1 MKTERTERTA
11 EDWGRVAVSLPGWRW
26 MSGMTY
32 VYADDPEGSWS
43 NEDPDDDACGCGV
56 HWMVQDLTR
65 YPRWHTPPIQKTY
78 PDEWTCHRSPVL
90 HGGRLQD
97 PPESLFNPFGFGG
110 MDDPESVVTSTPG
123 AFPDPDDPATAGC
136 LLALVQGAI
145 DVSFQCSAWWTTYN
159 VRCSRLTVGM
169 TGDGDK
175 WEVRAHG
182 HDPHHNAGW
191 SKPVATGSSLGRAC
205 IAAAAALGRWPG
217 GEG

>member
-1 MKTERTERTA
+1 MSDKRTA
-11 EDWGRVAVSLPGWRW
+11 EEWGRVAVSLPGWRW
-26 MSGMTY
+26 MPGTVTIGDIRLLD
-32 VYADDPEGSWS
+32 VY
-43 NEDPDDDACGCGV
+43 
-56 HWMVQDLTR
+56 
-65 YPRWHTPPIQKTY
+65 
-78 PDEWTCHRSPVL
+78 
-90 HGGRLQD
+90 
-97 PPESLFNPFGFGG
+97 PESGDWTGVFASKGGTVLVAGFE
-110 MDDPESVVTSTPG
+110 DHDL
-123 AFPDPDDPATAGC
+123 PDPDDPATAGC

-205 IAAAAALGRWPG
+205 IAAAEALGRWPG
-217 GEG
+217 GAS